1 MHPDLE
7 SWKDRGEQFD
17 HLGFEVFFVREGA
30 GPDLLLVHGYPFNSY
45 DWSPIWRELTSR
57 FTVIAPDMLGMGFS
71 EKPVRYEYSVHDHAD
86 MHEALLRELG
96 IGACHVLAHD
106 IGVSVL
112 QEMLAR
118 REEGGTASA
127 TPPPAARARI
137 DSITWLNGGLFHEAY
152 TPRLAQTLISRT
164 PAGGVLAKLRH
175 TAISR
180 GLTTRTINEM
190 FGPHTKPSP
199 ELLEK
204 MHEILEYNDGKRVMH
219 QVGRFVLDRE
229 RHRNRWVRAMRQT
242 RVPMRL
248 INGPWDPN
256 SGKHVAARYLEIVP
270 EPDVVLLDP
279 AIGHWPQIED
289 PAAVVKHF
297 LDHVPHSR
305 ETGEAS
311 SA

>member
-7 SWKDRGEQFD
+7 SWKAQGERFD
-17 HLGFEVFFVREGA
+17 HLGFEVFFVREGT
-30 GPDLLLVHGYPFNSY
+30 GPNLLLVHGYPFNSY

-86 MHEALLRELG
+86 MHEALLRELD

-106 IGVSVL
+106 IGVSVV

-118 REEGGTASA
+118 REGVGTSSV
-127 TPPPAARARI
+127 PSPPAARARI
-137 DSITWLNGGLFHEAY
+137 DSITWLNGGLFYEAY
-152 TPRLAQTLISRT
+152 TPRLAQTLVSRT

-190 FGPHTKPSP
+190 FGPNTKPSP

-204 MHEILEYNDGKRVMH
+204 MHEVLEYNDGKRVVH

-242 RVPMRL
+242 GVPMRL

-256 SGKHVAARYLEIVP
+256 SGQHMADRYLEIVP

-289 PAAVVKHF
+289 PAAVVTHF
-297 LDHVPHSR
+297 LDHVPCS
-305 ETGEAS
+305 TGTDEA
-311 SA
+311 